1 MPATTREVEL
11 ELRSDPLIMPATTRE
26 VELELRSD
34 PLIMPATTR
43 ATLLLALLASSAR
56 GFAPSRP
63 AGRRQATATCR
74 RSHNRML
81 EEKPRPLYCVN
92 VKLCVTPAARDTFLT
107 CIRENQAGTLRTE
120 PLAVKY
126 LVGEDAHTPNTFHFL
141 EQYMGEAG
149 FAAHT
154 ESAHFKAWEVFAA
167 TEPFTAPP
175 MVAFYEEDLIGPCA
189 WAVADV
195 NPGQALYCRSAALAV
210 LPDRR
215 VDFLAAARAAQQGAL
230 TFEQACATFIFGE
243 DLNTPNTFHMFEQ
256 YMGEDGWLEHVK
268 SESFAAW
275 STFEATAPFSSLP
288 TAAFYETIEPTKE

>member
-1 MPATTREVEL
+1 
-11 ELRSDPLIMPATTRE
+11 
-26 VELELRSD
+26 
-34 PLIMPATTR
+34 MPATTR

-154 ESAHFKAWEVFAA
+154 ESAHFKAWEVHSLAIFVKADCCS
-167 TEPFTAPP
+167 EGLSAPSH
-175 MVAFYEEDLIGPCA
+175 
-189 WAVADV
+189 
-195 NPGQALYCRSAALAV
+195 CRYHESH
-210 LPDRR
+210 LPLRLGRLR
-215 VDFLAAARAAQQGAL
+215 V
-230 TFEQACATFIFGE
+230 C
-243 DLNTPNTFHMFEQ
+243 
-256 YMGEDGWLEHVK
+256 
-268 SESFAAW
+268 
-275 STFEATAPFSSLP
+275 
-288 TAAFYETIEPTKE
+288 